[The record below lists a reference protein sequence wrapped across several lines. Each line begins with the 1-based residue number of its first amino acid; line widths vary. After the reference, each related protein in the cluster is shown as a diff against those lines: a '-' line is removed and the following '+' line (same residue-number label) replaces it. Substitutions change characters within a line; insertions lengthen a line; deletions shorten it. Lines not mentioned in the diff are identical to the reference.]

1 MRCDFISNQTPA
13 NAVTDHQY
21 INVGRGSFTSVVGY
35 MWSSSPTFPPF
46 FFFYSQPY
54 IYIYKETVCGII
66 FANIFISKKRLYTP
80 YFTIIIIF
88 NLNPSQKLFFLY
100 KNSLTLSNYCHCERF
115 GDKIANLMKLTMGPF
130 GLNLSLLKLNTE
142 NTVTK

>member
-1 MRCDFISNQTPA
+1 MAHLPVLSGICGPLLQP
-13 NAVTDHQY
+13 
-21 INVGRGSFTSVVGY
+21 
-35 MWSSSPTFPPF
+35 FPPF
-46 FFFYSQPY
+46 FLYSQLHIY

-66 FANIFISKKRLYTP
+66 FANIFISKRRLYTP

-130 GLNLSLLKLNTE
+130 GLSLLLLKLQTE